1 MQRRDWI
8 ILGTIVAMFV
18 VTTTMGMVRV
28 WYNTQELHAGVRL
41 EQARRDLQKTE
52 AENVRLGLVRSWL
65 KQPDEL
71 RERAQ
76 REAGLSAVPPSRI
89 VPIEKGGQP

>member
-8 ILGTIVAMFV
+8 VLAAMIAVFAV
-18 VTTTMGMVRV
+18 VTTMGMVRV

-41 EQARRDLQKTE
+41 ESARKELQKAET
-52 AENVRLGLVRSWL
+52 ENVRLGLVRSWM

-71 RERAQ
+71 RDRAEH
-76 REAGLSAVPPSRI
+76 EAGLTTVPPSRI

>member
-8 ILGTIVAMFV
+8 VLGAMAGMFV

-41 EQARRDLQKTE
+41 EQARRELQKAE

-65 KQPDEL
+65 KQPNEL

-76 REAGLSAVPPSRI
+76 REAGLTTVPPSRI

>member
-1 MQRRDWI
+1 L
-8 ILGTIVAMFV
+8 ILLAAMLAVFV
-18 VTTTMGMVRV
+18 VATTMGMVRV

-41 EQARRDLQKTE
+41 EAARRELQRVD
-52 AENVRLGLVRSWL
+52 AENVRLGLVRSWM
-65 KQPDEL
+65 KQPDDL

-76 REAGLSAVPPSRI
+76 REAGLTAVPPSRI